1 MGTLKRG
8 SVLID
13 FAVDASDA
21 GDGNLE
27 IHVTADG
34 ESVPNYVRQERD
46 ANFRVTFTP
55 KRPTRHKVNTDVM
68 LPRMCELF
76 CTENNARDNIRL
88 KYTSS
93 VSMAMAL

>member
-1 MGTLKRG
+1 MDASDAGDENLEIHVTACLI
-8 SVLID
+8 VLFD
-13 FAVDASDA
+13 CAVDASDA

-55 KRPTRHKVNTDVM
+55 QRPTRHKVNAT
-68 LPRMCELF
+68 
-76 CTENNARDNIRL
+76 
-88 KYTSS
+88 
-93 VSMAMAL
+93 

>member
-1 MGTLKRG
+1 VAYDRHNVAYHNQDVARMMVFCWTWCVHQGACNRRHTT
-8 SVLID
+8 D

-55 KRPTRHKVNTDVM
+55 QRPTRHKVNI
-68 LPRMCELF
+68 LP
-76 CTENNARDNIRL
+76 
-88 KYTSS
+88 
-93 VSMAMAL
+93 

>member
-1 MGTLKRG
+1 M
-8 SVLID
+8 D

-68 LPRMCELF
+68 LPRMRELF